1 MARKGLPWCS
11 PNMLGSRGRKE
22 VMQYP
27 TQQKKNRIEA
37 IAYEQG

>member
-11 PNMLGSRGRKE
+11 PNMLSSQSRKE

-27 TQQKKNRIEA
+27 DTAEGKRIEA